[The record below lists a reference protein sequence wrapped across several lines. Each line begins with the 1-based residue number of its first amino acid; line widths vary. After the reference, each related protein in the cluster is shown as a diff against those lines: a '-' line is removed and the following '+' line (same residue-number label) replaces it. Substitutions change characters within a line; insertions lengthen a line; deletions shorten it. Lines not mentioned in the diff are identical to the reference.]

1 MNRAIPHLILALLL
15 LAALPTAQ
23 AAWTSTANVPSAFR
37 PERTVTFSYTVQ
49 SSSSLDTPFQ
59 GHVRLMTCQDEN
71 ANGWCTTN
79 EAQYVDHGEKLV
91 NLLAGQ
97 SATLTW
103 SVNLAQPEGS
113 YRYHFVTRCSN
124 NPCTSEPAGGG
135 HNKTGAFDLRY
146 TDTWT
151 RTILATSPT
160 RAGDTQ
166 TVQYEFKST
175 SPDDRDLAGTA
186 QLYSTPEGEA
196 ERDHGAQAFAVD
208 AGQQVTLSWPG
219 IDFPNIGAQQLRTT
233 DTAGPETTLDVV
245 VRGLHLHTVQPRE
258 RYMAG
263 NTFGLYFTLEGH
275 GDTPDPTPLENRQ
288 ISISI
293 YNGTFLVARQVLTT
307 DSSGQ
312 AYFSF
317 QTAEDHANLTWQATA
332 SVSWLGADY
341 DAQENGTILV
351 QSAVI
356 ADDVSAIRES
366 LDELQLK
373 GVHLDE
379 LGSRH
384 VFLTSVRAVGAVA
397 LVIILVLLVIYIAI
411 RV

>member
-1 MNRAIPHLILALLL
+1 MNRTLPLLILVLLL

-23 AAWTSTANVPSAFR
+23 ATWTSSADVPSAFR

-49 SSSSLDTPFQ
+49 SSSGLDAPLQ
-59 GHVRLMTCQDEN
+59 WHVRLTTCQD
-71 ANGWCTTN
+71 ANSNTYCASN
-79 EAQYVDHGEKLV
+79 EPQYIDHGEKQV

-103 SVNLAQPEGS
+103 SVNLAQPEGP
-113 YRYHFVTRCSN
+113 YRYHFHTRCTN
-124 NPCTSEPAGGG
+124 NPCTSEPPGGA
-135 HNKTGAFDLRY
+135 HNETGTFELRY
-146 TDTWT
+146 TNTWT

-160 RAGDTQ
+160 REGDIQ
-166 TVQYEFKST
+166 AVQYKLQST
-175 SPDDRDLAGTA
+175 SLDDRDLSGTA
-186 QLYSTPEGEA
+186 NLYSTPAGEP
-196 ERDHGAQAFAVD
+196 ERDHGTQPFSVD
-208 AGQQVTLSWPG
+208 ANQQVTLSWPG
-219 IDFPNIGAQQLRTT
+219 IDFPNIGNQQLRVLDTT
-233 DTAGPETTLDVV
+233 GPEMTLDVV
-245 VRGLHLHTVQPRE
+245 VRGVHLHVVQPRE
-258 RYMAG
+258 AYTAG

-275 GDTPDPTPLENRQ
+275 GDVSAPAPLENRK
-288 ISISI
+288 IVVSIQ
-293 YNGTFLVARQVLTT
+293 NGTFVVARQEITT

-312 AYFSF
+312 AYLSF
-317 QTAEDHANLTWQATA
+317 QTAEDHANLTWQASA
-332 SVSWLGADY
+332 SITWLGADY
-341 DAQENGTILV
+341 DAEANGTILL
-351 QSAVI
+351 QSAAI

-397 LVIILVLLVIYIAI
+397 LVIILVLLVIYVAI

>member
-1 MNRAIPHLILALLL
+1 MSRTLPLVILALLL

-23 AAWTSTANVPSAFR
+23 AAWTSTASVPSAFR
-37 PERTVTFSYTVQ
+37 PERTVSFSYTVQ
-49 SSSSLDTPFQ
+49 SSSSLDAPLQ
-59 GHVRLMTCQDEN
+59 WHVRLTTCQDEN
-71 ANGWCTTN
+71 ANGWCATN
-79 EAQYVDHGEKLV
+79 EAQYVDHGEKPV
-91 NLLAGQ
+91 SLLAGQ

-103 SVNLAQPEGS
+103 SVNLAQPEGA
-113 YRYHFVTRCSN
+113 YRYHFITRCSN
-124 NPCTSEPAGGG
+124 NPCTSEPAGGA

-166 TVQYEFKST
+166 TVQYELKST
-175 SPDDRDLAGTA
+175 SADDRDLTGTA
-186 QLYSTPEGEA
+186 QLYSTPEGEP
-196 ERDHGAQAFAVD
+196 ERDHGAQEFAVN

-219 IDFPNIGAQQLRTT
+219 IDFPDIGTQQLRTADST
-233 DTAGPETTLDVV
+233 GADTTLDVQ
-245 VRGLHLHTVQPRE
+245 VRGVHLHAVQPRTQ
-258 RYMAG
+258 YTAG

-275 GDTPDPTPLENRQ
+275 GATPDPDPIDNQQ
-288 ISISI
+288 ILVTI
-293 YNGTFLVARQVLTT
+293 YNGTFAVARHALVT
-307 DSSGQ
+307 DWNGQ
-312 AYFSF
+312 AYLSF
-317 QTAEDHANLTWQATA
+317 QTAEDHANLTWQASA
-332 SVSWLGADY
+332 SITWLGADY
-341 DAQENGTILV
+341 DAEANGTILV
-351 QSAVI
+351 QSAAI

-397 LVIILVLLVIYIAI
+397 LVIILVLLVIYVAI